1 MRNRFKYIK
10 NVTPEY
16 IGRSLAIFGAV
27 HLATIVCGKFKLL
40 TLEVRHRD
48 STRSCVS
55 TNGSADSAYRKC
67 ISMSFPYGGA
77 VFYIFLK
84 QYVGK
89 TGVSKVNKAW
99 KSLCRYSGLSAV

>member
-1 MRNRFKYIK
+1 MLHLNILEGHWRYLEQLR
-10 NVTPEY
+10 
-16 IGRSLAIFGAV
+16 
-27 HLATIVCGKFKLL
+27 LATIACGKFKLL
-40 TLEVRHRD
+40 TLEVRHCD

-89 TGVSKVNKAW
+89 TGVSE
-99 KSLCRYSGLSAV
+99 